1 MKPTSL
7 SALDAQRFLETYG
20 YKWAD
25 RESPYYKKLVKRR
38 KKPCDKTLFY
48 YTTVNTFQKFAEGGC
63 IWASHIKYMNDW
75 QEFELGKALVLDVLD
90 QYSSGKKLPEGE
102 KTAKFI
108 RSVAVAGH
116 EAEWPRSL
124 QKPFGYW
131 LDYVDYWF
139 PEVYS
144 ISFTVAEDLLSQWK
158 MYARE
163 CGVAIGFDFRRKVSF
178 WQGTVK
184 EPSGEQAYGFVQ
196 DGCFPQKVA
205 YNKQMLSKELKKTV
219 DGIRNN
225 YDFRTYHMTA
235 LLERI
240 PFIKHDGFSQE
251 DEYRIVFR
259 PYKTWNDDHTILR
272 SDVGYREADRTLIPY
287 LRIFCGNEVDRKK
300 PEYQIGWPVTSLT
313 VGPGHNQD
321 VVFRSLIHFVESGK
335 CKFLRLSKEEKSD
348 ALLSYLTSFSQW
360 ITTSNAVESP
370 KILARKLADLVRTE
384 KGLLDRDMVMDRL
397 RKNKE
402 LYSVY
407 CSYCEDNYLS
417 RGGIYIKKSK
427 IPYIFS

>member
-1 MKPTSL
+1 MKATSL
-7 SALDAQRFLETYG
+7 SVPDSQRFLETYG

-25 RESPYYKKLVKRR
+25 SKTSHYTKMAKCLNE
-38 KKPCDKTLFY
+38 PCDRILFY

-90 QYSSGKKLPEGE
+90 QYSGSKRSPRGE
-102 KTAKFI
+102 MAAKFI
-108 RSVAVAGH
+108 KSAALVGR
-116 EAEWPRSL
+116 EAERSGNL
-124 QKPFGYW
+124 LKPFGYW

-144 ISFTVAEDLLSQWK
+144 ISFTAAEDLLSQWK

-178 WQGTVK
+178 WQGTIE
-184 EPSGEQAYGFVQ
+184 EPSGKQTYGFAQ
-196 DGCFPQKVA
+196 NSCFPQKVA
-205 YNKQMLSKELKKTV
+205 YNKQMLSKELRKTV
-219 DGIRNN
+219 TGIQRN
-225 YDFRTYHMTA
+225 YDSRTYHMIS

-251 DEYRIVFR
+251 DEYRMVFR
-259 PYKTWNDDHTILR
+259 PYKSWKDDHTILR
-272 SDVGYREADRTLIPY
+272 SDVGYREADHTLIPY
-287 LRIFCGNEVDRKK
+287 LRIFCGNEVDAKDPK
-300 PEYQIGWPVTSLT
+300 YQIGWPVTSLT

-335 CKFLRLSKEEKSD
+335 CKLLRLSKEEKANALSLFLKSFSNWLAIYSVKEESKKLIKQVD
-348 ALLSYLTSFSQW
+348 ALTPFGKM
-360 ITTSNAVESP
+360 P
-370 KILARKLADLVRTE
+370 
-384 KGLLDRDMVMDRL
+384 LDRDRVMNQL
-397 RKNKE
+397 RKNEK
-402 LYSVY
+402 LYSLY
-407 CSYCEDNYLS
+407 CAYCEDNYLS
-417 RGGIYIKKSK
+417 RGGIHIKKSK